1 MASAPTTP
9 QAYLHAQSRWRPIE
23 IAFWLLTLLPFWLFP
38 NYLSLANQIAV
49 AALFALSLDLI
60 LGYAGIVSLGHA
72 AFFGVGAYTA
82 GIFSKFVWG
91 EVFTGLIVAALMAA
105 LFGYVSSFIV
115 ARFRHLTL
123 IMITL
128 GLGLLLHSAANSAH
142 WLTGGSDGFQG
153 ISVWKVAGLFK
164 FDLYGR
170 VAYAYSLGTLFIVFL
185 CARRLINSPFGL
197 ALRGIR
203 ENWVRMPA
211 IGADSPSHI
220 RKVYTISAA
229 MAGIAGALIAQTT
242 QTVSL
247 DALSFERSAD
257 VVVMLV
263 LGGAGRLYG
272 GLVGATI
279 FLIARDQ
286 FSGIAPQYWYFW
298 IGILLVTVV
307 MLLPNGILGGLSK
320 LVGRWSRK

>member
-1 MASAPTTP
+1 MTDLPASP
-9 QAYLHAQSRWRPIE
+9 QIYMRSLSRWRAIE
-23 IAFWLLTLLPFWLFP
+23 IVFWLATLLPFWLTP
-38 NYLSLANQIAV
+38 DYLSLASQIAV

-82 GIFSKFVWG
+82 GLFSKFVWG
-91 EVFTGLIVAALMAA
+91 EVFTGLIAAAAMAA
-105 LFGYVSSFIV
+105 LVGYASSFII

-128 GLGLLLHSAANSAH
+128 GLGLLLHEAANSAG
-142 WLTGGSDGFQG
+142 WLTGGSDGLQG
-153 ISVWKVAGLFK
+153 ISVWKVAGLFN
-164 FDLYGR
+164 FDLYGTT
-170 VAYAYSLGTLFIVFL
+170 AYGYALAVLFVVFL
-185 CARRLINSPFGL
+185 AARRLINSPFGL

-203 ENWVRMPA
+203 ENFVRMPA
-211 IGADSPSHI
+211 IGADSRAHI

-229 MAGIAGALIAQTT
+229 MAGIAGAVIAQTT

-247 DALSFERSAD
+247 ETLDFQRSAD
-257 VVVMLV
+257 VLVMLV

-272 GLVGATI
+272 GLVGAAI
-279 FLIARDQ
+279 FMVARDQ

-298 IGILLVTVV
+298 IGILLVVV
-307 MLLPNGILGGLSK
+307 VIFLPNGILGGLSK
-320 LVGRWSRK
+320 IVARWRRK